1 MVIYFGADHRGFE
14 LKNHLLEFLRNQGYQ
29 TADFGATQLEA
40 DDDYHAYAA
49 LVAKKIS
56 LDPEQ
61 SRGVL
66 VCGSGV
72 GVDIVANKFSHVRS
86 ALALSPDQ
94 VYAARKDDNVNVLSL
109 AADFTRVADAEK
121 ILQVF
126 IVTVLSGEDRYL
138 RRLEQISQIERKSS
152 D

>member
-29 TADFGATQLEA
+29 TADFGATQREP
-40 DDDYHAYAA
+40 DDDYPAYAA

-72 GVDIVANKFSHVRS
+72 GVDVAANKFPNVRS
-86 ALALSPDQ
+86 VLALSPDH
-94 VYAARKDDNVNVLSL
+94 VYVARKDDDVNVLSL
-109 AADFTRVADAEK
+109 AADFIKEADAEK
-121 ILQVF
+121 MLDVF
-126 IVTVLSGEDRYL
+126 MATLFSGEDRYK
-138 RRLEQISQIERKSS
+138 RRLVDISKIEEENRK
-152 D
+152 